1 MYNQDF
7 EQNIQDFDTAVNLLV
22 NVLKLQDRDLVKV
35 CEEALTHLLGNE
47 ETTHMI
53 NAAMFQL
60 AETAPETCYWTW
72 HNFPELQ
79 VCMDLK
85 EHVSMFVAQKLIQ
98 KGFILGKDFSTN
110 IYGEILVS
118 RATRVTLM
126 LDCSPS
132 EWKFIKSVLQI
143 AY

>member
-1 MYNQDF
+1 MYNQDL
-7 EQNIQDFDTAVNLLV
+7 EQDFQDFNTAVNLLV
-22 NVLKLQDRDLVKV
+22 NVLKLQDKDLVKLCEQTLSHLV
-35 CEEALTHLLGNE
+35 GHEEATHL
-47 ETTHMI
+47 I

-85 EHVSMFVAQKLIQ
+85 EHVCMFVAQKLIN
-98 KGFILGKDFSTN
+98 KGFILGKDFSTSVD
-110 IYGEILVS
+110 GEILVS

-126 LDCSPS
+126 IDSTPS

-143 AY
+143 VD

>member
-1 MYNQDF
+1 MYNQDL
-7 EQNIQDFDTAVNLLV
+7 EQEFKDFDTAVNLLV
-22 NVLKLQDRDLVKV
+22 NVLKLQDKDLVKI
-35 CEEALTHLLGNE
+35 CEEALSNLLGSE
-47 ETTHMI
+47 EATHML

-79 VCMDLK
+79 VCLDLK
-85 EHVSMFVAQKLIQ
+85 EHVCMFVVQKLIK

-110 IYGEILVS
+110 IHGEILVS
-118 RATRVTLM
+118 RETRISIM
-126 LDCSPS
+126 LDSVPL

-143 AY
+143 AE